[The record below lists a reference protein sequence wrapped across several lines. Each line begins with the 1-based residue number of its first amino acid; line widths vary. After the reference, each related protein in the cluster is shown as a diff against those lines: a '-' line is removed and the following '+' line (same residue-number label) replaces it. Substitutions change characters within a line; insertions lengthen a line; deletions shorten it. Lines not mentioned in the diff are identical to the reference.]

1 MCFKNRH
8 AIIIQK
14 QKHLIHNKA
23 PAVHHGE
30 SSFANWKDGC
40 ISVKSGIMLLNSIIT
55 IEAGGRKRTD
65 VISTHFL
72 AYLPELYPLYIFV
85 IPNQV

>member
-1 MCFKNRH
+1 MHPKNCR

-65 VISTHFL
+65 VNDHAFALFL
-72 AYLPELYPLYIFV
+72 YSPAI
-85 IPNQV
+85 